1 MSFEVQELSDVIKVF
16 VLLNLKRKIRIR
28 KDLIKKRIDEVCAED
43 VCVDVS
49 DLDKAL
55 KEMVSEGLIVEDGDY
70 IRPTPQG
77 LKLGKEWRNLL
88 LKREPILEVVAG
100 LVDGSIAG
108 LVVVLSVFMSGL
120 LAKVVTFAALLTLVA
135 VAITNFSSFLL
146 GGITEDL
153 ADIRSLQIL
162 MKFSLSD
169 IPDKDERNKSLM
181 LVKRLFMLL
190 HREVRLSNLYAA
202 SICGVTTFLAGGV
215 PVLTYIVLPEPVNLI
230 TALAIVGVMNA
241 YLIVY
246 RSKKSRI
253 NWKKILL
260 ETLLIVVAATVA
272 SLLLGN
278 LG

>member
-1 MSFEVQELSDVIKVF
+1 MSFEVQELPDVIKVLI
-16 VLLNLKRKIRIR
+16 LLNLKRKTSTHKSI
-28 KDLIKKRIDEVCAED
+28 LKKRIDEICAND
-43 VCVDVS
+43 VCVEAS
-49 DLDKAL
+49 DLEKAL
-55 KEMVSEGLIVEDGDY
+55 KEMVSEGLIIEDGDH

-108 LVVVLSVFMSGL
+108 LVVVISVFMSGL

-153 ADIRSLQIL
+153 AGIRSLQIL
-162 MKFSLSD
+162 MRFSLSD
-169 IPDKDERNKSLM
+169 IPDKNERNKSLM

-190 HREVRLSNLYAA
+190 HKEVRLSNLYAA
-202 SICGVTTFLAGGV
+202 LICGVTTFLAGGI
-215 PVLTYIVLPEPVNLI
+215 PVVAYIVLPEPANLI
-230 TALAIVGVMNA
+230 TALAIVGAMNA
-241 YLIVY
+241 YLIRY

-260 ETLLIVVAATVA
+260 ETLLIIMAATIA

>member
-1 MSFEVQELSDVIKVF
+1 VSFEIQELSDVIKVLI
-16 VLLNLKRKIRIR
+16 LLNLKRKANIH
-28 KDLIKKRIDEVCAED
+28 KALLKKHIDKVCAND
-43 VCVDVS
+43 VCVESS

-55 KEMVSEGLIVEDGDY
+55 KEMISEGLIIEEGDY

-77 LKLGKEWRNLL
+77 LKLSKEWRNLL

-108 LVVVLSVFMSGL
+108 LVVVLSVFISGL
-120 LAKVVTFAALLTLVA
+120 IAKAVTFAALLTLVA

-162 MKFSLSD
+162 MRFSLSD
-169 IPDKDERNKSLM
+169 IPDKNERNKSLM
-181 LVKRLFMLL
+181 LVKKLFMLL
-190 HREVRLSNLYAA
+190 HKEVRLSNFYAA
-202 SICGVTTFLAGGV
+202 FICSVTTFLAGGI
-215 PVLTYIVLPEPVNLI
+215 PVLTYIVFPEPMNLI
-230 TALAIVGVMNA
+230 MALIIVGAINA
-241 YLIVY
+241 YLIRY

-253 NWKKILL
+253 SWRKILL
-260 ETLLIVVAATVA
+260 ETLLIVITAAVA

-278 LG
+278 LS

>member
-1 MSFEVQELSDVIKVF
+1 RKTSTHKS
-16 VLLNLKRKIRIR
+16 LL
-28 KDLIKKRIDEVCAED
+28 KKRIDEICAND
-43 VCVDVS
+43 VCVEAS

-55 KEMVSEGLIVEDGDY
+55 KEMVSEGLIIEDGDY

-120 LAKVVTFAALLTLVA
+120 FAKVVTFAALLTLVA

-162 MKFSLSD
+162 MRFSLSD
-169 IPDKDERNKSLM
+169 IPDKNERNKSLM

-190 HREVRLSNLYAA
+190 HKEVRLSNLYAA
-202 SICGVTTFLAGGV
+202 LICGITTFLAGGI
-215 PVLTYIVLPEPVNLI
+215 PVVAYIVLPEPANLI
-230 TALAIVGVMNA
+230 TALTIVGAMNA
-241 YLIVY
+241 YLIRY

-260 ETLLIVVAATVA
+260 ETLLIIMAATVA

>member
-1 MSFEVQELSDVIKVF
+1 VSFEVQELSDVIKVLI
-16 VLLNLKRKIRIR
+16 LLNLKRKTGMH
-28 KDLIKKRIDEVCAED
+28 KAFLKKHLEKVCAND
-43 VCVDVS
+43 VCVEAS

-55 KEMVSEGLIVEDGDY
+55 KEMVSEGLIIEDGDY

-77 LKLGKEWRNLL
+77 LRLSKEWRNLL

-120 LAKVVTFAALLTLVA
+120 IAKVVTFTALLTLVA

-169 IPDKDERNKSLM
+169 IPDKNERNKSLM

-190 HREVRLSNLYAA
+190 HKEVRLSNLYAA
-202 SICGVTTFLAGGV
+202 FICSITTFLAGGI
-215 PVLTYIVLPEPVNLI
+215 PVLIYIVLPEPINLI
-230 TALAIVGVMNA
+230 MALMIVGAMNT
-241 YLIVY
+241 YLIRY

-253 NWKKILL
+253 SWKKILL
-260 ETLLIVVAATVA
+260 ETLLILVAATAA

>member
-1 MSFEVQELSDVIKVF
+1 VSFEIQELPDVIKVF
-16 VLLNLKRKIRIR
+16 ILLNLKRKTSTH
-28 KDLIKKRIDEVCAED
+28 KSLLKKRIDEICAND
-43 VCVDVS
+43 VCVEAS

-55 KEMVSEGLIVEDGDY
+55 KEMVSEGLIIEDGDY

-120 LAKVVTFAALLTLVA
+120 FAKVVTFAALLTLVA

-162 MKFSLSD
+162 MRFSLSD
-169 IPDKDERNKSLM
+169 IPDKNERNKSLM

-190 HREVRLSNLYAA
+190 HKEVRLSNLYAA
-202 SICGVTTFLAGGV
+202 LICGITTFLAGGI
-215 PVLTYIVLPEPVNLI
+215 PVVAYIVLPEPANLI
-230 TALAIVGVMNA
+230 TALTIVGAMNA
-241 YLIVY
+241 YLIRY

-260 ETLLIVVAATVA
+260 ETLLIIMAATVA